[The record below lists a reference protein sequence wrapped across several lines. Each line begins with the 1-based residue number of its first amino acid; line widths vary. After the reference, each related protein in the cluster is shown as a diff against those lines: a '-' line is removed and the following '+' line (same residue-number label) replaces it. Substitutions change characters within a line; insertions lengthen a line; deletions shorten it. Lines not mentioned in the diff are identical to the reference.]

1 MTDRAIESPPVTEHR
16 VPRSTQMIKMSS
28 FNLTDL
34 TMMKSRLESGGL
46 VRMEDPSEELAGREG
61 LSLIKR
67 VKPSL
72 LSFQLQP
79 VQRRHCHARQGR
91 GIRRSIPRSGRAPNR
106 DLRCHMQTKTAATDE
121 TVTSFA

>member
-1 MTDRAIESPPVTEHR
+1 
-16 VPRSTQMIKMSS
+16 MIKMGS

-46 VRMEDPSEELAGREG
+46 VRMEDPSEEELAGREG